1 MTISPGTRLLLD
13 IANKNRFWIAST
25 IVISFFTGVF
35 NGVSVALL
43 VPVLLGFVGAQE
55 GFGGAPGVVG
65 EVLGLFS
72 GIPEDQRL
80 MVMLGIIIGAIVAKN
95 FMQLVNTAVGGH
107 LSRQLVN
114 EATFR
119 GLRLVLGVGI
129 DFYSQ
134 VKTGDL
140 IQRLGSE
147 SSGAVGTINTI
158 VQISATTVT
167 LLTFMGVLSSISW
180 QLTLLAIAFGGVVVV
195 ANRWFSLTARA
206 LGRQAI
212 LLGRQYT
219 SQLVETIGGIRL
231 IKSTSNEPEE
241 FERLTGTILQKQ
253 RVELR
258 SQGFRSVVASVNE
271 LMVVVALVSI
281 VVIGQWI
288 FANQTE
294 VYAAILLTYLFLL
307 SRVLGMV
314 TTLGKALNNLA
325 LCTAAVNALVSLLRT
340 DNKHQVPNGSVPYR
354 PLEDA
359 IQFVDVSFHYP
370 TQKKRKTLQ
379 KVNLTIAKGQTVALV
394 GTSGAGKT
402 TMTDLIT
409 RFYDPVKGKILLDGH
424 DLRDLD
430 LPSLHRAMGIVSQ
443 DTFLFN
449 DTVRNNIAYAWSGA
463 TDQAV
468 REAAQRAN
476 ADEFINELP
485 DKYETV
491 LGDRGVRLSGGQQ
504 QRIAIARALLRDPDI
519 LILDEATS
527 ALDTVSERM
536 VQEALTEL
544 SRGRTVLVIAHR
556 LSTVQSAD
564 QIVVMEKG
572 TIAEQGTHSELLALN
587 GKYARLYTMQFSDSA
602 TPTAIHCENVL
613 EQVVLQEAFAQMS
626 RWRAIAGVSE
636 PQSNG
641 AKNGAALGKA
651 SKKKSKQSSEEE
663 RKEEKNNGHKN
674 DAAPAGS
681 DENALGKTDFN
692 LIGTEKDLPPD
703 ELKAIARAVVRSVD
717 VSSIMAYTL
726 NQLPALYATSREGVK
741 FQQQRIDQELRET
754 IREQVAEAIEHHR
767 ANPDFEVERQKLA
780 TIGPVGKGVGG
791 SVLERLSY
799 EVRTHLNTLIG
810 VLTLLSDDLADRKER
825 QELLQEAYGA
835 SMQILTVSEL
845 LRETLKRRQLTLDGN
860 GALTSMLSPGQRK
873 TIVGENMRRVETVGR
888 LVDKLTQ
895 GLERLTDQLLDDLL
909 RRSPGISRR
918 LMDNAMDTLVISPE
932 TPLFQEIYSDVT
944 ALLNQIEHLEKS
956 TIEV

>member
-1 MTISPGTRLLLD
+1 MKISPGTQLLLD
-13 IANKNRFWIAST
+13 IANQNRLWIAGT
-25 IVISFFTGVF
+25 IGISFLSGVF

-43 VPVLLGFVGAQE
+43 VPVLLGFVGAQD
-55 GFGGAPGVVG
+55 GFGSAPGVVG
-65 EVLGLFS
+65 RVLGVFNS
-72 GIPEDQRL
+72 IPDDQRL
-80 MVMLGIIIGAIVAKN
+80 MVMLSVIIGAIVLKN
-95 FMQLVNTAVGGH
+95 LMQMLNTAVGGH

-119 GLRLVLGVGI
+119 GLNLVLRVGI

-158 VQISATTVT
+158 VQISATGVT
-167 LLTFMGVLSSISW
+167 LLTFMGVLASISW
-180 QLTLLAIAFGGVVVV
+180 QLTLLAVLFGGSVVVV
-195 ANRWFSLTARA
+195 NRWFAVTAKA
-206 LGRQAI
+206 LGRRAI

-219 SQLVETIGGIRL
+219 SQLVETIAGIRL
-231 IKSTSNEPEE
+231 IKSTSNEDQE
-241 FERLTGTILQKQ
+241 FDRLTGTILQKQ
-253 RVELR
+253 RVELQ
-258 SQGFRSVVASVNE
+258 SQGFRSMIASVNE
-271 LMVVVALVSI
+271 LMVVAALVSI

-288 FANQTE
+288 FASQAE

-325 LCTAAVNALVSLLRT
+325 LCTAAVNALVNLLRT
-340 DNKHQVPNGSVPYR
+340 DNKHQVPNGSVPYQT
-354 PLEDA
+354 LEDA
-359 IQFVDVSFHYP
+359 IQFIDVGFHYP
-370 TQKKRKTLQ
+370 TQTKRKTLQ
-379 KVNLTIAKGQTVALV
+379 KINLTIAKGQTVALV
-394 GTSGAGKT
+394 GASGAGKT
-402 TMTDLIT
+402 TMTDLLT
-409 RFYDPVKGKILLDGH
+409 RFYDPAKGKILLDGR

-449 DTVRNNIAYAWSGA
+449 DTVWNNIAYACAGA
-463 TDQAV
+463 TDEAV
-468 REAAQRAN
+468 RDAARRAN
-476 ADEFINELP
+476 ADEFINDLP
-485 DKYETV
+485 EKYETT

-519 LILDEATS
+519 LVLDEATS

-536 VQEALTEL
+536 VQDALMEL

-556 LSTVQSAD
+556 LSTVKNAD
-564 QIVVMEKG
+564 QIVVMDKG
-572 TIAEQGTHSELLALN
+572 KIVEQGTHGELLALN
-587 GKYARLYTMQFSDSA
+587 GKYAQLYTMQFTDSN

-626 RWRAIAGVSE
+626 RWRAIAGVSDD
-636 PQSNG
+636 QKNG
-641 AKNGAALGKA
+641 SAKKNGSGKGKGEDASRNGAAQNGAISVKLGVEA
-651 SKKKSKQSSEEE
+651 ELE
-663 RKEEKNNGHKN
+663 
-674 DAAPAGS
+674 
-681 DENALGKTDFN
+681 
-692 LIGTEKDLPPD
+692 PD
-703 ELKAIARAVVRSVD
+703 ELLNFARAVVSSVD
-717 VSSIMAYTL
+717 VSSIMAFTL

-741 FQQQRIDQELRET
+741 FQQERIDQELRET
-754 IREQVAEAIEHHR
+754 IQEKVSEAIAHHS
-767 ANPDFEVERQKLA
+767 ANPDFEVTRQKLA
-780 TIGPVGKGVGG
+780 TIGPVGKSVGG

-810 VLTLLSDDLADRKER
+810 VLTLLSDDLADRNER

-860 GALTSMLSPGQRK
+860 GALTSMLSADQRR
-873 TIVGENMRRVETVGR
+873 TIVVDNVQRMEAVGR

-895 GLERLTDQLLDDLL
+895 GLEQLTDQLLDDLL
-909 RRSPGISRR
+909 RRSPSISRR
-918 LMDNAMDTLVISPE
+918 MMDDAFDSMGVSPE
-932 TPLFQEIYSDVT
+932 TPLFQEIYSNVT
-944 ALLNQIEHLEKS
+944 ALLSQIEHLEKGA
-956 TIEV
+956 IEA

>member
-1 MTISPGTRLLLD
+1 M
-13 IANKNRFWIAST
+13 
-25 IVISFFTGVF
+25 
-35 NGVSVALL
+35 
-43 VPVLLGFVGAQE
+43 
-55 GFGGAPGVVG
+55 
-65 EVLGLFS
+65 
-72 GIPEDQRL
+72 
-80 MVMLGIIIGAIVAKN
+80 
-95 FMQLVNTAVGGH
+95 
-107 LSRQLVN
+107 
-114 EATFR
+114 
-119 GLRLVLGVGI
+119 
-129 DFYSQ
+129 
-134 VKTGDL
+134 
-140 IQRLGSE
+140 
-147 SSGAVGTINTI
+147 GTINTI

-180 QLTLLAIAFGGVVVV
+180 RLTLLAIAFGGIVVVT
-195 ANRWFSLTARA
+195 NRWFALTAKA

-212 LLGRQYT
+212 VLGRQYT

-231 IKSTSNEPEE
+231 IKSTSNEPQE

-281 VVIGQWI
+281 VVIGQLI

-359 IQFVDVSFHYP
+359 IQFIDVSFHYP

-394 GTSGAGKT
+394 GTSGAGKS

-409 RFYDPVKGKILLDGH
+409 RFYDPVEGKILLDGR

-430 LPSLHRAMGIVSQ
+430 LPSLHQAMGIVSQ

-449 DTVRNNIAYAWSGA
+449 DTVWNNIAYACPGA

-468 REAAQRAN
+468 RQAAKRAN
-476 ADEFINELP
+476 ADEFINDLSE
-485 DKYETV
+485 KYDTV

-544 SRGRTVLVIAHR
+544 SSGRTVLVIAHR

-572 TIAEQGTHSELLALN
+572 RVAEQGSHSELLALN
-587 GKYARLYTMQFSDSA
+587 GKYARLYTMQFTDSA

-626 RWRAIAGVSE
+626 RWRAIAGLSE
-636 PQSNG
+636 LHGGGRKNDAVPKGKSASEDENNLKDG
-641 AKNGAALGKA
+641 NHNGAAY
-651 SKKKSKQSSEEE
+651 
-663 RKEEKNNGHKN
+663 
-674 DAAPAGS
+674 
-681 DENALGKTDFN
+681 DELALGKSDFN
-692 LIGTEKDLPPD
+692 LIPGEKELPLD
-703 ELKAIARAVVRSVD
+703 ELTAIARAVVRGVD
-717 VSSIMAYTL
+717 VSNIMAYTL

-741 FQQQRIDQELRET
+741 FQQERIDQELRDT
-754 IREQVAEAIEHHR
+754 IREQVAEAIAHHR
-767 ANPDFEVERQKLA
+767 ANPEYEIESKKLA
-780 TIGPVGKGVGG
+780 NIGPVGKREGG

-810 VLTLLSDDLADRKER
+810 VLTLLSDNLADRTER

-845 LRETLKRRQLTLDGN
+845 LQETLKRRQLTLDGN
-860 GALTSMLSPGQRK
+860 GALTSMLSPNQHK
-873 TIVGENMRRVETVGR
+873 TMVGENMRRVETVGQ
-888 LVDKLTQ
+888 LVAKLTQ
-895 GLERLTDQLLDDLL
+895 GLEQLTDQLLDDLL
-909 RRSPGISRR
+909 RRSPSISRR
-918 LMDNAMDTLVISPE
+918 LTEDAMDTLVISPE
-932 TPLFQEIYSDVT
+932 APLFRDIYNDVT
-944 ALLNQIEHLEKS
+944 ALLSQIEHLEKA
-956 TIEV
+956 TVEV